1 MGMKYSIVE
10 INGRQFWFEVDK
22 YYDLNF
28 LNSELGKKVFFNHVL
43 FLKDDEKVYIGTP
56 FLKNVQVKANIMNHL
71 QGSKITVYKMKSKKK
86 FKKFHADHGEN
97 GLSRNELR
105 EKLQSRIAELK

>member
-1 MGMKYSIVE
+1 MKYSIVE
-10 INGRQFWFEVDK
+10 INGRQFWFEIDK

-86 FKKFHADHGEN
+86 FRRTIGF
-97 GLSRNELR
+97 RQ
-105 EKLQSRIAELK
+105 KLTRVLIEDIKVN

>member
-1 MGMKYSIVE
+1 MKYSIVE
-10 INGRQFWFEVDK
+10 INGRQFWFEIDK

-86 FKKFHADHGEN
+86 YRRKKGH
-97 GLSRNELR
+97 R
-105 EKLQSRIAELK
+105 QSMTKVLINKIGA